1 MKTFAIHIKII
12 LIGYQKAYIHWMKN
26 ILTRSVILFMVL
38 NLFAINSMAQTTLA
52 ELQSTI
58 HNKDSVFWNSY
69 NNCDVEAFRTFFTDD
84 VEFYHDKGGITLGIE
99 ALTNSIR
106 QNLCGRKDFR
116 IRRALVKGTQEIFP
130 LESNG
135 KIYGAIISG
144 DHDFFITENGKPEYH
159 SGQAKFTHVWILKNN
174 EWKMSRVLSYNHH
187 TPK

>member
-1 MKTFAIHIKII
+1 MKP
-12 LIGYQKAYIHWMKN
+12 
-26 ILTRSVILFMVL
+26 ILFTAVIT
-38 NLFAINSMAQTTLA
+38 LFLLHLLPSNCSAQSSMT

-58 HNKDSVFWNSY
+58 HQKDSLFWISY
-69 NNCDVEAFRTFFTDD
+69 NNCDVDAFRKFFTDD

-99 ALTNSIR
+99 ALASSVR

-116 IRRALVKGTQEIFP
+116 IRRALVQGTQEIFP
-130 LESNG
+130 MENNG

-159 SGQAKFTHVWILKNN
+159 SGQAKFTHVWLIKNN

-187 TPK
+187 AP

>member
-1 MKTFAIHIKII
+1 MKPILFSTVII
-12 LIGYQKAYIHWMKN
+12 IFLFHLLPSNCNAQS
-26 ILTRSVILFMVL
+26 TRS
-38 NLFAINSMAQTTLA
+38 

-58 HNKDSVFWNSY
+58 YQKDSLFWIAY
-69 NNCDVEAFRTFFTDD
+69 NNCDVDAFRKFFTDD

-99 ALTNSIR
+99 ALSSSVR

-116 IRRALVKGTQEIFP
+116 IRRALVQRTLEIFP
-130 LESNG
+130 LENNG

-159 SGQAKFTHVWILKNN
+159 SGQAKFTHVWLIKNN

-187 TPK
+187 AP